1 MMRYIVWLVKLAL
14 FIVVLTF
21 AVKNTAPVTVHYYLG
36 TEWEAPLILVLLVF
50 FTVGAAL
57 GLMAGLAQQFRQR
70 REISLL
76 KRELQARR
84 EPAAPTVPL
93 DAA

>member
-1 MMRYIVWLVKLAL
+1 MRYILWLLKLVL
-14 FIVVLTF
+14 FVIVLTF

-36 TEWEAPLILVLLVF
+36 TQWEAPLILVLLVF

-70 REISLL
+70 REIALL

-84 EPAAPTVPL
+84 EPEAPPVPV

>member
-1 MMRYIVWLVKLAL
+1 MRYIVWLLKLAL
-14 FIVVLTF
+14 FILVLTF
-21 AVKNTAPVTVHYYLG
+21 AVKNTAPVTVRYYLG

-50 FTVGAAL
+50 FTFGAAL

-70 REISLL
+70 REIALL
-76 KRELQARR
+76 KREIKAQH
-84 EPAAPTVPL
+84 EPDAPVVPL

>member
-1 MMRYIVWLVKLAL
+1 MRYILWLLKLIL
-14 FIVVLTF
+14 FAVVLTF

-36 TEWEAPLILVLLVF
+36 TAWEAPLILVLLVF
-50 FTVGAAL
+50 FTLGAAL

-70 REISLL
+70 REIALL

-84 EPAAPTVPL
+84 EPEVPSVPL

>member
-1 MMRYIVWLVKLAL
+1 MRYIVWLLKLAL
-14 FIVVLTF
+14 FVIVLTF

-50 FTVGAAL
+50 FALGAAL
-57 GLMAGLAQQFRQR
+57 GLTAGLAQQFRQR
-70 REISLL
+70 REIAVLR
-76 KRELQARR
+76 RELQARR
-84 EPAAPTVPL
+84 EPPPPAVPL

>member
-1 MMRYIVWLVKLAL
+1 MRYIAWLLKLVL
-14 FIVVLTF
+14 FLIVLTF

-36 TEWEAPLILVLLVF
+36 TEWEAPLVLILLVF
-50 FTVGAAL
+50 FTIGAAL

-70 REISLL
+70 REIALL
-76 KRELQARR
+76 KRELKARR
-84 EPAAPTVPL
+84 ETPAPPIPL

>member
-1 MMRYIVWLVKLAL
+1 MRYIVWLLKLAL
-14 FIVVLTF
+14 FVIVLTF

-36 TEWEAPLILVLLVF
+36 TEWEAPLILVLLAF
-50 FTVGAAL
+50 FALGAAL
-57 GLMAGLAQQFRQR
+57 GLAAGLAQQFRQR
-70 REISLL
+70 RQIALL

-84 EPAAPTVPL
+84 EPPPAVPL

>member
-1 MMRYIVWLVKLAL
+1 MRYIAWLLKLVL
-14 FIVVLTF
+14 FVVILTF

-50 FTVGAAL
+50 FTIGAAL

-70 REISLL
+70 REIALL
-76 KRELQARR
+76 KRELDARR
-84 EPAAPTVPL
+84 QPPAPAVPL

>member
-1 MMRYIVWLVKLAL
+1 MRYILWLLKLVL
-14 FIVVLTF
+14 FVAVLTF

-36 TEWEAPLILVLLVF
+36 TAWEAPLILVLLVF
-50 FTVGAAL
+50 FAIGAAL
-57 GLMAGLAQQFRQR
+57 GVMAGLGQQFRQR

-76 KRELQARR
+76 KRELQSRR
-84 EPAAPTVPL
+84 EPATPTIPL